1 LGAIYWRDNS
11 ILARW
16 NSGKYTKF
24 QIDGVL
30 QDMDENVMVT
40 SEREPNRIGFDS
52 VTGYSWMRC
61 DDNTRKKHEIKKNTT
76 DYNMR
81 QKACIVDSKGADP
94 IIANV
99 SGSTLYLCVG
109 PNIVSTHT
117 LPYQLVKDIL
127 CCNYKLFIDQYVYTL
142 DDRGSFVRLFT
153 DNTSILDVNP
163 LNDMYISNTGDSF
176 SRYLWSAKHEMIG
189 EISDCHKYATTMKF
203 LDDYR
208 IAGAYDLTVEV
219 FDIRKLN
226 GTALASISAPY
237 SVTSVIDPANQRFIQ
252 FRTKLSKIANLLTQT
267 RAVGLEDFTWK
278 TRPHFIFTALEI

>member
-1 LGAIYWRDNS
+1 LVAYATLTLAGHLNASESNSGPRLVGDSAFPFLELPMEIIEIILRYADYRSDQSLMCVSLGLKQRMKSIDAKILLKSHFLRKYHVLQNTHDQQPTSLGAIYWRDNS
-11 ILARW
+11 YDNTCQKVTLTESSSHIPFRILARW

-127 CCNYKLFIDQYVYTL
+127 CCNYKLFIGT
-142 DDRGSFVRLFT
+142 F
-153 DNTSILDVNP
+153 IW
-163 LNDMYISNTGDSF
+163 IS
-176 SRYLWSAKHEMIG
+176 
-189 EISDCHKYATTMKF
+189 
-203 LDDYR
+203 
-208 IAGAYDLTVEV
+208 
-219 FDIRKLN
+219 
-226 GTALASISAPY
+226 
-237 SVTSVIDPANQRFIQ
+237 
-252 FRTKLSKIANLLTQT
+252 
-267 RAVGLEDFTWK
+267 
-278 TRPHFIFTALEI
+278 